1 MPAHTGTGAPF
12 PLTLL
17 ISTYNWPEALALVL
31 ASVQAQRVL
40 PDEVVIADD
49 GSRTPTRD
57 LIAREARTFPV
68 PLVHVWHEDTG
79 FRLAAIRNRAIAAA
93 TGRYLVQID
102 GDILLHPGFVAAH
115 RAHARPGHWVQG
127 SRALLGEQV
136 SRRLL
141 AGESVALGP
150 FMQDLNHRP
159 NAFHA
164 PWLAPFVRGPQDP
177 MTRVRGAHMAFWRD
191 DLVRTNGYDE
201 EIEGWGREDS
211 ELATRLD
218 HLGVRRR
225 NLKFAAVA
233 YHLWHPQANF
243 DAIERN
249 HERLLRT
256 RRERLTRAARGLDQY
271 LSPEDTP

>member
-1 MPAHTGTGAPF
+1 MPARTGTGAP
-12 PLTLL
+12 LRLSLL

-31 ASVQAQRVL
+31 ASVRAQRVL

-49 GSRTPTRD
+49 GSREPTAE

-93 TGRYLVQID
+93 TGTYVLQID
-102 GDILLHPGFVAAH
+102 GDILLHPEFIAAH
-115 RAHARPGHWVQG
+115 RDFARPGHWVQG
-127 SRALLGEQV
+127 SRALLGEAVTQ
-136 SRRLL
+136 RLL
-141 AGESVALGP
+141 AGASIALGP
-150 FMQDLNHRP
+150 FMRDLNHRP
-159 NAFHA
+159 NAVHA
-164 PWLAPFVRGPQDP
+164 PWLAPWVRGPRDP
-177 MTRVRGAHMAFWRD
+177 MTRVRGTHMAFWRD
-191 DLVRTNGYDE
+191 DLLRINGYDE
-201 EIEGWGREDS
+201 MIEGWGREDS

-256 RRERLTRAARGLDQY
+256 RRERLTWAARGLDQY
-271 LSPEDTP
+271 LPREGAS